1 MKTPKIK
8 SLRPTGTAGCS
19 RFPANHAFVNCCEH
33 LCCKRRCFAGPLCC
47 LVVSVLCNSMTAPDS
62 DSSLVYTA
70 KNAYGDFEV
79 TVTQVQVVLPSDSNL
94 RGDYYCQIKC
104 GDQVFRTESVDTSK
118 LLRGQQIQPVGAGA
132 LALTLRFDYTC
143 ANGTQTRHVTP
154 TRMLTFVP
162 GTCAAPSLNSSCVI
176 TVFSVYAGSTSTMAW
191 LQTPA
196 LSSLFD
202 VVKAPPPKVE
212 QEQLGKQQWT
222 AAPQD
227 LAQSTVRAR
236 LTRKKSNVAE
246 ASAPSSPSASAAA
259 AVVSEAEQPQDD
271 AAAGDAVKL
280 PEGWRRLND
289 SAVTAR
295 AALTGRS
302 GTVREGWFVSLTVEE
317 DSVKKKMRGGG
328 LSFTACPWHCGCMV
342 LTGHMDQ
349 HLTWCRLAPDPSTA
363 ISCSNAAAGCSF
375 TGLRPAVADHLRTC
389 EYTALATVFAQF
401 TQEKNG
407 LKTAIARM
415 DEELRSL
422 AREKALLKETISTAV
437 TAQRSGIP
445 FVITQALECDVGQP
459 GQTMH
464 EFLHLRSIAHMRPD
478 RSLRSQSSTSDGGGD
493 DRLQATRVH
502 GSTAAKTSMRGSAV
516 EEALVSSNGKA
527 FKTTSAGSH
536 FGFESAEE
544 ARRPS
549 VQAPEGSSASL
560 QHWLPQKRVGKM
572 AAHDGGVFCIS
583 VAVMGGDSSD
593 VGTLHPA
600 IDDDDRSSLRGQT
613 LMFTGGGDGVVK
625 VWNDISAVPVLQRS
639 LQGHTLNVKCIA
651 AMAATAFSGGQDN
664 SVRVWDVESGACSS
678 TLLGHSGCVMS
689 LIAYGDICL
698 SMAAD
703 RTLRLWD
710 VRQQRCVQ
718 VFDTGSRGNYGMSV
732 YKGSVVSAQSSVLF
746 EADLRS
752 MKSQRWQTHAAVSAV
767 NVSAAVGTA
776 AAGQSAAALSSAI
789 ERVNQHRK
797 EDSGR
802 LLPSDDYSLMHQHAQ
817 TLSAGVGPI
826 GYYSGISSN
835 VNGCGGQILR
845 GDTLYAGNVDCS
857 ISIWNMPL
865 HCDIK
870 QAALKGHKD
879 FVRDVQSYGAHL
891 FSVSDD
897 GSVKCWE
904 PTKLLSAVRTLA
916 PTAFQKAEEELA
928 AEQVRGGREE
938 KLSDGPDQ
946 GSSVLGPKPSHEEQE
961 FNLRAER
968 AKDAAKIALATVRWR
983 MRMPVPHVSHAYVSQ
998 VKNGVAVF
1006 DVSSLLQRM
1015 RLHEGHSI
1023 STAALAHSLDK
1034 VHDGAFLY
1042 AALFSKCIF
1051 VTLYRYAVR
1060 QACGRLLVGGA
1071 DGVVSLWS

>member
-1 MKTPKIK
+1 M
-8 SLRPTGTAGCS
+8 
-19 RFPANHAFVNCCEH
+19 
-33 LCCKRRCFAGPLCC
+33 
-47 LVVSVLCNSMTAPDS
+47 
-62 DSSLVYTA
+62 
-70 KNAYGDFEV
+70 
-79 TVTQVQVVLPSDSNL
+79 
-94 RGDYYCQIKC
+94 
-104 GDQVFRTESVDTSK
+104 
-118 LLRGQQIQPVGAGA
+118 
-132 LALTLRFDYTC
+132 
-143 ANGTQTRHVTP
+143 
-154 TRMLTFVP
+154 
-162 GTCAAPSLNSSCVI
+162 I
-176 TVFSVYAGSTSTMAW
+176 TVFSVHAGSTSTMAW

-202 VVKAPPPKVE
+202 VVKPPPPKVE
-212 QEQLGKQQWT
+212 QEQVGKQQWN

-236 LTRKKSNVAE
+236 LTRKKGNVND
-246 ASAPSSPSASAAA
+246 ASAPSTPSAAS
-259 AVVSEAEQPQDD
+259 AVVSEAQQPHD
-271 AAAGDAVKL
+271 AAAASDAVEL
-280 PEGWRRLND
+280 PDGWRRLNE
-289 SAVTAR
+289 SAVAAR
-295 AALTGRS
+295 VTLTGRS
-302 GTVREGWFVSLTVEE
+302 GTLREGWYVNLTVEE
-317 DSVKKKMRGGG
+317 DSVKKKMRSGGVP
-328 LSFTACPWHCGCMV
+328 FTECPWHCGCMV
-342 LTGHMDQ
+342 VTGHLDQ

-363 ISCSNAAAGCSF
+363 ITCPNAAAGCSF
-375 TGLRPAVADHLRTC
+375 CGLRPAVAEHYLAC

-407 LKTAIARM
+407 LKTAIARID
-415 DEELRSL
+415 DEMQSL
-422 AREKALLKETISTAV
+422 VREKNLLKETISTAV

-445 FVITQALECDVGQP
+445 FIITPSLECDVGQP

-464 EFLHLRSIAHMRPD
+464 DFLHLRSIARMTLD
-478 RSLRSQSSTSDGGGD
+478 RSLQSPSSASDGSD

-502 GSTAAKTSMRGSAV
+502 GSPATKSSMRGSAI
-516 EEALVSSNGKA
+516 EEALVNSNGKA

-549 VQAPEGSSASL
+549 VEAPEGCSTSL
-560 QHWLPQKRVGKM
+560 QHWLPAKRVGQI
-572 AAHDGGVFCIS
+572 AAHDAGVFCIS
-583 VAVMGGDSSD
+583 VAVLGGDSGD

-600 IDDDDRSSLRGQT
+600 ADDDDNTGLRGQT

-625 VWNDISAVPVLQRS
+625 VWNDISACPVLQRS
-639 LQGHTLNVKCIA
+639 LLGHTLSVKCIA

-664 SVRVWDVESGACSS
+664 SVRVWDVESGACTS

-710 VRQQRCVQ
+710 VRQQRSVQ

-732 YKGSVVSAQSSVLF
+732 YRGCVVSAQGSILF
-746 EADLRS
+746 EADLRT
-752 MKSQRWQTHAAVSAV
+752 MKSLRWQTHAAVSAV

-797 EDSGR
+797 EDSGKP
-802 LLPSDDYSLMHQHAQ
+802 LPSDDHSIAHRQAQ

-857 ISIWNMPL
+857 ISMWNMPL

-897 GSVKCWE
+897 GSVKCWD
-904 PTKLLSAVRTLA
+904 PTKLLTAVRSLA

-928 AEQVRGGREE
+928 AAQAQRGTQD
-938 KLSDGPDQ
+938 KTNHGPDQ
-946 GSSVLGPKPSHEEQE
+946 PSSKFARTSHEVEE
-961 FNLRAER
+961 FNLRSER
-968 AKDAAKIALATVRWR
+968 AKDAAKIALATVRVW
-983 MRMPVPHVSHAYVSQ
+983 
-998 VKNGVAVF
+998 
-1006 DVSSLLQRM
+1006 
-1015 RLHEGHSI
+1015 
-1023 STAALAHSLDK
+1023 
-1034 VHDGAFLY
+1034 
-1042 AALFSKCIF
+1042 
-1051 VTLYRYAVR
+1051 VR
-1060 QACGRLLVGGA
+1060 
-1071 DGVVSLWS
+1071 